1 LGIPIFHG
9 AWYVHPA
16 ISIYAKY
23 IAFWCFLYVGLRN
36 LLPSNP
42 HSFHSFVHVLHRL
55 LIPIHRQVIMW
66 ISFLLGLDFD
76 ALIVSTFCL
85 LVICFFFFPIEIN
98 VNLSELSC
106 LWIQAL
112 EYLGKSRGIQ
122 RTRELAAKHANLA
135 AAAIDSL
142 PETDDEEV
150 RKSRRALVDLTQRV
164 ITRNKWQNM
173 NSSNI
178 NRNHKK

>member
-1 LGIPIFHG
+1 L
-9 AWYVHPA
+9 
-16 ISIYAKY
+16 
-23 IAFWCFLYVGLRN
+23 
-36 LLPSNP
+36 
-42 HSFHSFVHVLHRL
+42 
-55 LIPIHRQVIMW
+55 
-66 ISFLLGLDFD
+66 FLLF
-76 ALIVSTFCL
+76 VYWSS
-85 LVICFFFFPIEIN
+85 VFFFFPIEIN

-122 RTRELAAKHANLA
+122 RARELAAKHANLA

-164 ITRNKWQNM
+164 ITRNK
-173 NSSNI
+173 
-178 NRNHKK
+178 

>member
-1 LGIPIFHG
+1 MMP
-9 AWYVHPA
+9 W
-16 ISIYAKY
+16 
-23 IAFWCFLYVGLRN
+23 
-36 LLPSNP
+36 
-42 HSFHSFVHVLHRL
+42 
-55 LIPIHRQVIMW
+55 
-66 ISFLLGLDFD
+66 SFLLF
-76 ALIVSTFCL
+76 VSS
-85 LVICFFFFPIEIN
+85 VCFFFPVEIN
-98 VNLSELSC
+98 VNLSELLC

-173 NSSNI
+173 NSCNI
-178 NRNHKK
+178 A

>member
-1 LGIPIFHG
+1 
-9 AWYVHPA
+9 
-16 ISIYAKY
+16 
-23 IAFWCFLYVGLRN
+23 
-36 LLPSNP
+36 
-42 HSFHSFVHVLHRL
+42 
-55 LIPIHRQVIMW
+55 
-66 ISFLLGLDFD
+66 
-76 ALIVSTFCL
+76 

-98 VNLSELSC
+98 VNFSELSC

-122 RTRELAAKHANLA
+122 RTRELAAKHAILA

-164 ITRNKWQNM
+164 ITRNK
-173 NSSNI
+173 
-178 NRNHKK
+178 